1 MARAPIIDPAR
12 DAAALLRRLGFAV
25 LVLVLPFVAL
35 FSRRGV
41 VLFLPIGVAL
51 LVIASVLDGA
61 FRPLRDSADRLSRS
75 AGVLAAV
82 FGFGWAVLSLLWSP
96 AVSLSGERLLGLS
109 GSLALG
115 VAAYLSLPDR
125 MRAANLYLIP
135 VGAAVAAVA
144 VVVSTFALPGA
155 SDLEGEG
162 RNLAR
167 GLTVIALLTW
177 PSIAW
182 LRSRNRDLGAIFL
195 VLAIALA
202 TLVGPEPAIS
212 AAFAAGALAYVVV
225 ALAPATG
232 ILLARIILPGIVL
245 LAPLLPV
252 LLAPVAG
259 LLPDGGAF
267 AGALAAWK
275 TLVFAEPARLVTG
288 HGFGSFLLARIAEA
302 LPPGTPDTPLVQV
315 WYDLGAVGALA
326 VAASIWAGLRG
337 AATSYAPLLPGV
349 VGAFT
354 AAFSLACAGV
364 GSGQAWWPA
373 SLVVLVIAF
382 VAAQRGQ
389 FRTRRPRARDL
400 AGV

>member
-1 MARAPIIDPAR
+1 MARAPSIDPAK

-25 LVLVLPFVAL
+25 LMVILPVVAL

-51 LVIASVLDGA
+51 LVMASVLDWA
-61 FRPLRDSADRLSRS
+61 FRPLRDSAERLSGS
-75 AGVLAAV
+75 AGVLAAL
-82 FGFGWAVLSLLWSP
+82 FGLSWAALSLLWTP
-96 AVSLSGERLLGLS
+96 APAAAAERLLGLY
-109 GSLALG
+109 GSLGLG
-115 VAAYLSLPDR
+115 AAAYLSLPDR

-135 VGAAVAAVA
+135 VGVAVAAIA
-144 VVVSTFALPGA
+144 VIVTAFMFPSLTEA
-155 SDLEGEG
+155 EGEG
-162 RNLAR
+162 RSVMR
-167 GLTVIALLTW
+167 GLSVLALLGW

-182 LRSRNRDLGAIFL
+182 LRSRNRDLEAICL
-195 VLAIALA
+195 VVAVALA

-225 ALAPATG
+225 ALAPEAG
-232 ILLARIILPGIVL
+232 ILLARLIMPGIVL
-245 LAPLLPV
+245 LAPLLP
-252 LLAPVAG
+252 LILAPVSG
-259 LLPDGGAF
+259 FLPDPGAF

-275 TLVFAEPARLVTG
+275 SLVFAEPARLVTG
-288 HGFGSFLLARIAEA
+288 HGFGAFIQARITGA
-302 LPPGTPDTPLVQV
+302 LPPGTPDIALVHL

-337 AATSYAPLLPGV
+337 AAASYAPLLPGV
-349 VGAFT
+349 AGAVT

-382 VAAQRGQ
+382 VGSQRGQ
-389 FRTRRPRARDL
+389 FRTRRPRFREL
-400 AGV
+400 RV